1 MGRERG
7 RKGGGG
13 GGGASAAGAAAGL
26 GAASGGG
33 FDPQRFLAAPV
44 PAAGG
49 GAPGTPVTGG
59 GGSPGPAAAAA
70 AAAASPTG
78 VALPEEV
85 RVNLKALGKRS
96 SKTRAKALALLAVT
110 FSDLAHPAGE
120 GSRAEPAL
128 VACAGP
134 FVTVFRRSAL
144 DNSHKVRVQ
153 LGAALEALAL
163 GLGRKMASYLK
174 ALMPP
179 LWITAHDP
187 NAEVARAHS
196 RALEAIFGGGPPK
209 RFKALCKLQGFI
221 LEGIARDLVSSAAA
235 LGETEAEPKEE
246 LEARLER
253 VKASSLAAL
262 GALVTECC
270 CPPPNEEGQY
280 APSFDLAGNDFK
292 EIISGARF
300 LPACLKSRR
309 SLVRREAYLLVVS
322 LIGSCPQSLALG
334 GADLPVRIFQSLSD
348 RDPGCHP
355 VIWEM
360 LLMYV
365 KNYPEAWSTL
375 PTEHL
380 RVFWKTLADLLAK
393 GCKGS
398 AAGSYRSILPL
409 LSTVP
414 PTSLPLDILTAVAS
428 GLWEGIGTC
437 KDGDQPH
444 AVACLSECASYF
456 LLNPGRCDLSAG
468 ADEGFDALAKI
479 FIDNRMLP
487 AATESSTSTASS
499 AEFSRAAAVYSG
511 MCSIIG
517 QAQERGKAGAEDVL
531 SHILSSLGEAAAEST
546 GRLAELA
553 KRDGAE
559 GVTATSWLRP
569 AELALKMVEAGP
581 VLKGPACDFLV
592 RPSFQVLVDRAL
604 HDAGS
609 RGVAAALEK
618 FISTFGE
625 QCFLGFPQYP
635 TAVIGKVVDWSYS
648 QCTDESGTIY
658 ARLIVGCIQS
668 ENAIAS
674 REGQQEGTSTVWKS
688 LVGRI
693 AKSLLLETA
702 SDQDGS
708 LIILREVLGLGKPW
722 LRGPELDEI
731 AGTLSMQLA
740 KRDECV
746 EILELLLH
754 NRSSSTCMLSKD
766 GLTRV
771 QEHIKEQI
779 LATHTGKEE
788 GESLAPFEAAAHF
801 LLGPF
806 LPKDNLHLK
815 MELLYQL
822 LRIYWNMCQTAN
834 PGRWKTP
841 YWCEEGLGSLGE
853 VHDARSAMDSAVIS
867 FLHALFGDEGHIH
880 HMAPE
885 VDVAQLQ
892 QLLTALKEQ
901 FQNESNISTT
911 LVERA
916 CRAYNFGLTIGDV
929 LHNLAPKHLRGG
941 LDKILDNLLISDFSW
956 LEDIGFDDPQVI
968 YRSNFC
974 AGIIFELGADSVT
987 KCVPE
992 AVAAYLCAEELV
1004 EQENV
1009 PGLKNWLVEEIVSA
1023 LGTLNDSTGA
1033 LQVVRKLI
1041 SDGNNGDAGLH
1052 VYASLD
1058 SLLSKAA
1065 DSEVQILPQVLSELR
1080 SLVTQTF
1087 LDVSVSCPKDS
1098 IPALRVLAVTCHHV
1112 TSLGRRMDGSA
1123 STSITNDLI
1132 NMLLAVRPLALLVND
1147 AAAARENRDSI
1158 DTLLQMCSIMVTI
1171 ISRNISGDSSTEE
1184 LDGLVSLTRHQLQG
1198 SARAEAASATLAR
1211 FDQACGHTAL
1221 HLTCAEMEICRTCL
1235 QHCKT
1240 GLAEEIWHY
1249 GGRLLHKSI
1258 SASLTDVESRVE
1270 DILCDGYCDSS
1281 AYSPELT
1288 QAILALHT
1296 AYEGDVDL
1304 LRLELSEVSHDIIR
1318 IILCS
1323 GVLQSL
1329 SPLTPR
1335 AFPESF
1341 WDAALE
1347 LLPKFEDS
1355 TLIDSVEGINNW
1367 SGETKVTSSEAAAHL
1382 LFSLK
1387 SSKSATRVGCFLLT
1401 LPCVLAAVVP
1411 EDYTSPD
1418 HLETED
1424 LPLKDTICEKCG
1436 VLDAVASRLDVTL
1449 HPPSSRPE
1457 VLVAWALLLCRL
1469 DALPTDSTARRSV
1482 VTVLRN
1488 SGSIPPLLDT
1498 VLGLLPLKGGKDSQV
1513 TEMTSVQTLL
1523 DSLKASGMPSAPLEE
1538 QGLARS
1544 VFSAALS
1551 LLPASVRT
1559 WHSDLRNRNVAS
1571 AIEEYTA
1578 MHENRRL
1585 VAAQL
1590 TSLSSLSSVPEGA
1603 EGLRVRCSEAAREIT
1618 AVYRKDDA
1626 ELQLVVRLPRTYPLR
1641 AAEPTVTRRM
1651 GVNEARLRKWLLSMS
1666 AFLMNQDGSI
1676 AEALV
1681 LWRQNLDKTFEGV
1694 DECPICYSVIQTVD
1708 RSLPTMAC
1716 RTCRYKFH
1724 SACLYKWFSTSH
1736 KSVCPMCK
1744 SPF

>member
-1 MGRERG
+1 MGRG

-44 PAAGG
+44 PTAGG

-78 VALPEEV
+78 GALPGEV

-120 GSRAEPAL
+120 GSGAEPAL

-144 DNSHKVRVQ
+144 DNSHTVRVQ

-187 NAEVARAHS
+187 NAEVARAHG

-209 RFKALCKLQGFI
+209 RFKALCKLQGLI
-221 LEGIARDLVSSAAA
+221 LEGIMRDLVSSAAA
-235 LGETEAEPKEE
+235 LGESEAEPKEE

-262 GALVTECC
+262 GALITECC

-280 APSFDLAGNDFK
+280 APSFDLAANDFK

-334 GADLPVRIFQSLSD
+334 GAGLPVRIFQSLAD

-398 AAGSYRSILPL
+398 AVGSYRSILPL

-428 GLWEGIGTC
+428 GLWEGIGSC

-456 LLNPGRCDLSAG
+456 LLNPGRCDLSTG

-479 FIDNRMLP
+479 FIDDRVLP
-487 AATESSTSTASS
+487 AATESSASTASS

-517 QAQERGKAGAEDVL
+517 HAQERGKAGAEDVL
-531 SHILSSLGEAAAEST
+531 SRILTSLGEAAAEST

-553 KRDGAE
+553 ERDGAE

-569 AELALKMVEAGP
+569 AELALKIVEAGP
-581 VLKGPACDFLV
+581 ALLLKGPACDFLV

-618 FISTFGE
+618 FICTFGE
-625 QCFLGFPQYP
+625 QCFLGFPQDP

-658 ARLIVGCIQS
+658 ARLIVGCIQA
-668 ENAIAS
+668 ENTIAS
-674 REGQQEGTSTVWKS
+674 REGQREGTSTVWKS

-693 AKSLLLETA
+693 AKTPLLETA
-702 SDQDGS
+702 FDQDGS

-754 NRSSSTCMLSKD
+754 NRSSSICMLSKD

-771 QEHIKEQI
+771 QEHIKEEI

-788 GESLAPFEAAAHF
+788 GESLAPFEAAVHF
-801 LLGPF
+801 LLGPI
-806 LPKDNLHLK
+806 LPNDNLHLK

-822 LRIYWNMCQTAN
+822 LLIYWNMCQTAN

-841 YWCEEGLGSLGE
+841 HCYEGLGSLGD
-853 VHDARSAMDSAVIS
+853 VQDARSAMDSAIIN
-867 FLHALFGDEGHIH
+867 FLHALFGNEGHIH

-892 QLLTALKEQ
+892 QLLITLKEQ
-901 FQNESNISTT
+901 FRNDSIISTT

-929 LHNLAPKHLRGG
+929 LHNLAPKYRGG
-941 LDKILDNLLISDFSW
+941 LDTILDNLLTDFSW
-956 LEDIGFDDPQVI
+956 LEDSGFDDRQHI

-974 AGIIFELGADSVT
+974 AGIIFELGTDSVT
-987 KCVPE
+987 KCAPE

-1004 EQENV
+1004 VQENV
-1009 PGLKNWLVEEIVSA
+1009 PGLKNLLFEEIVCS
-1023 LGTLNDSTGA
+1023 LGTTNDCTGA
-1033 LQVVRKLI
+1033 LQVVCKLLR
-1041 SDGNNGDAGLH
+1041 DGNNEDAGLI

-1065 DSEVQILPQVLSELR
+1065 ASEVQILPQVLSELR
-1080 SLVTQTF
+1080 SLVNQTF
-1087 LDVSVSCPKDS
+1087 MDVSVSCPKDS
-1098 IPALRVLAVTCHHV
+1098 IPALQVLAVTCHHV
-1112 TSLGRRMDGSA
+1112 TRLGRRIDGSA
-1123 STSITNDLI
+1123 PTSITNDLI
-1132 NMLLAVRPLALLVND
+1132 NMLLAVRPLALLAND
-1147 AAAARENRDSI
+1147 AAAATENRDSI
-1158 DTLLQMCSIMVTI
+1158 DALLQMCSIMVTI
-1171 ISRNISGDSSTEE
+1171 ISRNISGDSSNEE
-1184 LDGLVSLTRHQLQG
+1184 LDGLVSLTRHQMQG
-1198 SARAEAASATLAR
+1198 SARAEAASAMLAR
-1211 FDQACGHTAL
+1211 FDQACGNAL
-1221 HLTCAEMEICRTCL
+1221 CQTCAEMEICRTCL

-1296 AYEGDVDL
+1296 AYEDVNL

-1318 IILCS
+1318 IVLCS
-1323 GVLQSL
+1323 GVLQIL
-1329 SPLTPR
+1329 SPLTPL

-1367 SGETKVTSSEAAAHL
+1367 SGETKVTSSDAAAHL

-1401 LPCVLAAVVP
+1401 LPFVLAAVVP

-1418 HLETED
+1418 HLETEG

-1457 VLVAWALLLCRL
+1457 VLVSWALLLCRL
-1469 DALPTDSTARRSV
+1469 DALPTDSAARRSV

-1538 QGLARS
+1538 QDLARS

-1559 WHSDLRNRNVAS
+1559 WHSDLRNRSVAS

-1590 TSLSSLSSVPEGA
+1590 ASLSSLSSVPEGA

-1618 AVYRKDDA
+1618 AAYRKDDA
-1626 ELQLVVRLPRTYPLR
+1626 ELQLVLRLPRTYPLR

-1666 AFLMNQDGSI
+1666 AFLMNQDGSV